1 MSAEMFITTNTILG
15 VGMDYKLY
23 YRESMDKPWVKAP
36 DKGGQVFSVAITF
49 EGKILG
55 VGK

>member
-1 MSAEMFITTNTILG
+1 
-15 VGMDYKLY
+15 MDYKLY
-23 YRESMDKPWVKAP
+23 YRETMQDSWIKAP
-36 DKGGQVFSVAITF
+36 DVGGQVSNVAITA